1 LFTRQ
6 KSPPR
11 LGGFSVKQLNKTKTE
26 TMRNKSSVFAT
37 YMKKRKKINM
47 NKVTEIV
54 SKYADRLKAFGIQ
67 LSAEGEITKEAQ
79 MAMAILADGTEV
91 YSPNAEFAVGS
102 ELFVMDADG
111 NPVPAPDGEH
121 TTAEGKVIV
130 VSGGVIAEIKEP
142 MMEEESAPVAEEQT
156 AFDGVSRE
164 EFESTINSLMEAFE
178 AKIASLNAEKE
189 TLSSAIEKMSKQPAT
204 DSVKKS
210 TTVAKSEPIN
220 LAKMDSK
227 NRIFSNI
234 NKYKKK

>member
-1 LFTRQ
+1 
-6 KSPPR
+6 
-11 LGGFSVKQLNKTKTE
+11 
-26 TMRNKSSVFAT
+26 
-37 YMKKRKKINM
+37 M

-91 YSPNAEFAVGS
+91 YSPDAEFAVGS

-130 VSGGVIAEIKEP
+130 VSGGVIAEIKETEMQSP
-142 MMEEESAPVAEEQT
+142 EVEISIEEENQA

-210 TTVAKSEPIN
+210 VAVAQSAPID

-227 NRIFSNI
+227 NRIFSII
-234 NKYKKK
+234 NKYK

>member
-1 LFTRQ
+1 
-6 KSPPR
+6 
-11 LGGFSVKQLNKTKTE
+11 
-26 TMRNKSSVFAT
+26 
-37 YMKKRKKINM
+37 M

-67 LSAEGEITKEAQ
+67 LSADGEIKKEQQ

-91 YSPNAEFAVGS
+91 YSPDAEFKVGS

-111 NPVPAPDGEH
+111 NPVAAPDGEH

-142 MMEEESAPVAEEQT
+142 MEEEPKVEIEIEEEKQA

-164 EFESTINSLMEAFE
+164 EFESTINSLVEAFE

-189 TLSSAIEKMSKQPAT
+189 TLSATIEKMSKQPAV

-210 TTVAKSEPIN
+210 VAVAQKSAPLD

-227 NRIFSNI
+227 NRIFSII
-234 NKYKKK
+234 NKYK

>member
-1 LFTRQ
+1 
-6 KSPPR
+6 
-11 LGGFSVKQLNKTKTE
+11 
-26 TMRNKSSVFAT
+26 
-37 YMKKRKKINM
+37 M

-67 LSAEGEITKEAQ
+67 LSADGEMKKEEQ

-91 YSPNAEFAVGS
+91 YSPDAEFKVGS

-142 MMEEESAPVAEEQT
+142 MEEEPKVEIEIEEEKQA

-178 AKIASLNAEKE
+178 SKIASLNAEKE
-189 TLSSAIEKMSKQPAT
+189 NLSATIEKMSKQPAT

-210 TTVAKSEPIN
+210 VAVAQNNAPID

-227 NRIFSNI
+227 NRIFSII
-234 NKYKKK
+234 NKYK

>member
-1 LFTRQ
+1 
-6 KSPPR
+6 
-11 LGGFSVKQLNKTKTE
+11 
-26 TMRNKSSVFAT
+26 
-37 YMKKRKKINM
+37 M

-142 MMEEESAPVAEEQT
+142 MMEEESAPVAEEQA

-164 EFESTINSLMEAFE
+164 EFEEEFESTINSLIEAFE

-189 TLSSAIEKMSKQPAT
+189 TLSATIQKMAKQPAT

-210 TTVAKSEPIN
+210 VAVAQSAPLD

-227 NRIFSNI
+227 NRIFSII
-234 NKYKKK
+234 NKYK

>member
-1 LFTRQ
+1 
-6 KSPPR
+6 
-11 LGGFSVKQLNKTKTE
+11 
-26 TMRNKSSVFAT
+26 
-37 YMKKRKKINM
+37 M

-67 LSAEGEITKEAQ
+67 LSADGEIKKEQQ

-91 YSPNAEFAVGS
+91 YSPDAEFKVGS

-121 TTAEGKVIV
+121 TTAEGKLIV

-142 MMEEESAPVAEEQT
+142 VEEEPKVEIEIEKEEQA

-164 EFESTINSLMEAFE
+164 EFESTINSLVEAFE
-178 AKIASLNAEKE
+178 AKIATLNAEKE
-189 TLSSAIEKMSKQPAT
+189 TLSATIEKMSKQPAV

-210 TTVAKSEPIN
+210 VAVAQKSAPMD
-220 LAKMDSK
+220 LAKMDVK
-227 NRIFSNI
+227 NRVFAVM
-234 NKYKKK
+234 NKYK

>member
-1 LFTRQ
+1 
-6 KSPPR
+6 
-11 LGGFSVKQLNKTKTE
+11 
-26 TMRNKSSVFAT
+26 
-37 YMKKRKKINM
+37 M

-67 LSAEGEITKEAQ
+67 LSADGEMKKEEQ

-91 YSPNAEFAVGS
+91 YSPDAEFKVGS

-142 MMEEESAPVAEEQT
+142 ETEVEVEIEEEKQA

-164 EFESTINSLMEAFE
+164 EFESTINSLVEAFE
-178 AKIASLNAEKE
+178 SKIATLNAEKE
-189 TLSSAIEKMSKQPAT
+189 NLSATIEKMSKQPAT

-210 TTVAKSEPIN
+210 VAVAQNSAPID

-227 NRIFSNI
+227 NRVFNI
-234 NKYKKK
+234 MNKYK

>member
-1 LFTRQ
+1 
-6 KSPPR
+6 
-11 LGGFSVKQLNKTKTE
+11 
-26 TMRNKSSVFAT
+26 
-37 YMKKRKKINM
+37 M

-67 LSAEGEITKEAQ
+67 LSADGEIKKEQQ

-91 YSPNAEFAVGS
+91 YSPDAEFKVGS

-142 MMEEESAPVAEEQT
+142 VEEEPKVEIEIEEEKQA

-164 EFESTINSLMEAFE
+164 EFESTINSLVEAFE
-178 AKIASLNAEKE
+178 AKIATLNAEKE
-189 TLSSAIEKMSKQPAT
+189 TLSATIEKMSKQPAV

-210 TTVAKSEPIN
+210 VAVAQSAPLD
-220 LAKMDSK
+220 LAKMDAK
-227 NRIFSNI
+227 NRAFAIM
-234 NKYKKK
+234 NKYK

>member
-1 LFTRQ
+1 
-6 KSPPR
+6 
-11 LGGFSVKQLNKTKTE
+11 
-26 TMRNKSSVFAT
+26 
-37 YMKKRKKINM
+37 M

-91 YSPNAEFAVGS
+91 YSPDAEFAVGS

-142 MMEEESAPVAEEQT
+142 MEEEPKVEIEIEKEEQA

-178 AKIASLNAEKE
+178 AKIATLNAEKE

-210 TTVAKSEPIN
+210 VSVAQSAPID

-227 NRIFSNI
+227 NRIFSII
-234 NKYKKK
+234 NKYNQK

>member
-1 LFTRQ
+1 
-6 KSPPR
+6 
-11 LGGFSVKQLNKTKTE
+11 
-26 TMRNKSSVFAT
+26 
-37 YMKKRKKINM
+37 M

-67 LSAEGEITKEAQ
+67 LSADGEITKEAQ

-91 YSPNAEFAVGS
+91 YSPDAEFAVGS
-102 ELFVMDADG
+102 ELFVMDAEG
-111 NPVPAPDGEH
+111 NPMPAPDGEH

-142 MMEEESAPVAEEQT
+142 MEEEPKVEIEIEEEKQA

-164 EFESTINSLMEAFE
+164 EFESTINSLVEAFE
-178 AKIASLNAEKE
+178 SKIASLNAEKE
-189 TLSSAIEKMSKQPAT
+189 NLSATIEKMSKQPAT

-210 TTVAKSEPIN
+210 VAVAQKSAPID

-227 NRIFSNI
+227 NRIFSII
-234 NKYKKK
+234 NKYK

>member
-1 LFTRQ
+1 
-6 KSPPR
+6 
-11 LGGFSVKQLNKTKTE
+11 
-26 TMRNKSSVFAT
+26 
-37 YMKKRKKINM
+37 M

-67 LSAEGEITKEAQ
+67 LSADGEITKEQQ

-91 YSPNAEFAVGS
+91 YSPDAEFAVGS
-102 ELFVMDADG
+102 ELFIMDADG
-111 NPVPAPDGEH
+111 NPMPAPDGEH

-142 MMEEESAPVAEEQT
+142 MEEEPKVEVEIEEEKQA

-164 EFESTINSLMEAFE
+164 EFESTINSLVEAFE

-189 TLSSAIEKMSKQPAT
+189 NLSATIEKMSKQPAT

-210 TTVAKSEPIN
+210 VAVAQKSAPID
-220 LAKMDSK
+220 LGKMDSK
-227 NRIFSNI
+227 NRIFSII
-234 NKYKKK
+234 NKYNQK

>member
-1 LFTRQ
+1 
-6 KSPPR
+6 
-11 LGGFSVKQLNKTKTE
+11 
-26 TMRNKSSVFAT
+26 
-37 YMKKRKKINM
+37 M
-47 NKVTEIV
+47 NKVNQII

-91 YSPNAEFAVGS
+91 YSPDAEFAVGS

-130 VSGGVIAEIKEP
+130 VSGGVITEIKEP
-142 MMEEESAPVAEEQT
+142 EMESPEVEISIEEEKQA

-164 EFESTINSLMEAFE
+164 EFESTINSLVEAFE
-178 AKIASLNAEKE
+178 AKIATLNAEKE
-189 TLSSAIEKMSKQPAT
+189 TLSATIQKMSKQPAT

-210 TTVAKSEPIN
+210 VAVAQSAPLD

-227 NRIFSNI
+227 NRIFSII
-234 NKYKKK
+234 NKYK

>member
-1 LFTRQ
+1 
-6 KSPPR
+6 
-11 LGGFSVKQLNKTKTE
+11 
-26 TMRNKSSVFAT
+26 
-37 YMKKRKKINM
+37 M
-47 NKVTEIV
+47 NKVSEIV

-91 YSPNAEFAVGS
+91 YSPDAEFAVGS
-102 ELFVMDADG
+102 ELFIMDGDG

-130 VSGGVIAEIKEP
+130 VASGVITEIKEP
-142 MMEEESAPVAEEQT
+142 MEEEPKVEIEIEEEKQA
-156 AFDGVSRE
+156 AFEGVSKE
-164 EFESTINSLMEAFE
+164 EFESTINSLVEAFE
-178 AKIASLNAEKE
+178 AKIAALNAEKE
-189 TLSSAIEKMSKQPAT
+189 TLSSTIEKMSKQPAV

-227 NRIFSNI
+227 NRIFSII
-234 NKYKKK
+234 NKYK

>member
-1 LFTRQ
+1 
-6 KSPPR
+6 
-11 LGGFSVKQLNKTKTE
+11 
-26 TMRNKSSVFAT
+26 
-37 YMKKRKKINM
+37 M

-67 LSAEGEITKEAQ
+67 LSAEGEIKKEEQ

-91 YSPNAEFAVGS
+91 YSPDAEFAVGS

-142 MMEEESAPVAEEQT
+142 VEEEPKVEVEIEEEKQA

-164 EFESTINSLMEAFE
+164 EFESTINSLVEAFE

-189 TLSSAIEKMSKQPAT
+189 TLSATIEKMSKQPAV

-210 TTVAKSEPIN
+210 VAVAQSAPLD
-220 LAKMDSK
+220 LAKMDAK
-227 NRIFSNI
+227 NRAFAIM
-234 NKYKKK
+234 NKYK

>member
-1 LFTRQ
+1 
-6 KSPPR
+6 
-11 LGGFSVKQLNKTKTE
+11 
-26 TMRNKSSVFAT
+26 
-37 YMKKRKKINM
+37 M

-67 LSAEGEITKEAQ
+67 LSADGEIKKEEQ

-91 YSPNAEFAVGS
+91 YSPDAEFKVGS

-142 MMEEESAPVAEEQT
+142 MEEEPKVEIEIEEEKQA

-164 EFESTINSLMEAFE
+164 EFESTINSLVEAFE
-178 AKIASLNAEKE
+178 AKIATLNAEKE
-189 TLSSAIEKMSKQPAT
+189 TLSATIEKMSKQPAV

-210 TTVAKSEPIN
+210 VAVAQKSAPID

-227 NRIFSNI
+227 NRIFSII
-234 NKYKKK
+234 NKYK

>member
-1 LFTRQ
+1 
-6 KSPPR
+6 
-11 LGGFSVKQLNKTKTE
+11 
-26 TMRNKSSVFAT
+26 
-37 YMKKRKKINM
+37 M
-47 NKVTEIV
+47 NKVNEII

-67 LSAEGEITKEAQ
+67 LSAEGEMKKEMQ

-91 YSPNAEFAVGS
+91 YSPDAEFKVGS
-102 ELFVMDADG
+102 ELFVMDAEG

-142 MMEEESAPVAEEQT
+142 ETEVEIEIEEEKQA

-189 TLSSAIEKMSKQPAT
+189 TLSAAIQKMSKQPAT

-227 NRIFSNI
+227 NRIFSII
-234 NKYKKK
+234 NKYK

>member
-1 LFTRQ
+1 
-6 KSPPR
+6 
-11 LGGFSVKQLNKTKTE
+11 
-26 TMRNKSSVFAT
+26 
-37 YMKKRKKINM
+37 M

-91 YSPNAEFAVGS
+91 YSPDAEFAVGS

-111 NPVPAPDGEH
+111 NPMPAPDGEH
-121 TTAEGKVIV
+121 TTAEGKMIV
-130 VSGGVIAEIKEP
+130 VSGGLITEIKEP
-142 MMEEESAPVAEEQT
+142 MEEEPKVEIEIEKEEQA

-178 AKIASLNAEKE
+178 SKIASLNAEKE

-227 NRIFSNI
+227 NRIFSII
-234 NKYKKK
+234 NKYK

>member
-1 LFTRQ
+1 
-6 KSPPR
+6 
-11 LGGFSVKQLNKTKTE
+11 
-26 TMRNKSSVFAT
+26 
-37 YMKKRKKINM
+37 M

-67 LSAEGEITKEAQ
+67 LSADGEIKKEQQ

-91 YSPNAEFAVGS
+91 YSPDAEFKVGS

-142 MMEEESAPVAEEQT
+142 VEEEPKVEIEIEEEKQA

-164 EFESTINSLMEAFE
+164 EFESTINSLVEAFE
-178 AKIASLNAEKE
+178 AKIATLNAEKE
-189 TLSSAIEKMSKQPAT
+189 NLSATIEKMSKQPAV

-210 TTVAKSEPIN
+210 VAVAQSAPID
-220 LAKMDSK
+220 LGKMDAK
-227 NRIFSNI
+227 NRAFAIM
-234 NKYKKK
+234 NKYK

>member
-1 LFTRQ
+1 
-6 KSPPR
+6 
-11 LGGFSVKQLNKTKTE
+11 
-26 TMRNKSSVFAT
+26 MRNKNRCFAT
-37 YMKKRKKINM
+37 YSKKRKKVDM
-47 NKVTEIV
+47 NKVSEIV

-67 LSAEGEITKEAQ
+67 LSAEGEITKEQQ

-91 YSPNAEFAVGS
+91 YSPDAEFAVGS

-142 MMEEESAPVAEEQT
+142 MVEEEATPVVEEEQA

-164 EFESTINSLMEAFE
+164 EFDLTINSLVEAFE

-189 TLSSAIEKMSKQPAT
+189 TLSATIEKMSKQPAV

-210 TTVAKSEPIN
+210 VAVAQSAPLD
-220 LAKMDSK
+220 LAKMDAK
-227 NRIFSNI
+227 NRAFAIM
-234 NKYKKK
+234 NKYK